1 MYRKWLFIS
10 ILYAFIRYTFKCNL
24 HQPQLKLNPLNLAN
38 CDLVFGPV
46 VKFGGPGR
54 LMRSHLLGMLEPA
67 SILQVNRHPSC
78 APSVAPD
85 PRQKPRVRARLRM
98 AAQALC
104 RLSARPLSAVPA
116 LFTL

>member
-67 SILQVNRHPSC
+67 PILGSSGAGCGNQVG
-78 APSVAPD
+78 D
-85 PRQKPRVRARLRM
+85 PGGSRTTGIY
-98 AAQALC
+98 C
-104 RLSARPLSAVPA
+104 I
-116 LFTL
+116 